1 MRSSVAAPRY
11 TERWDAEYGAALR
24 RSFFRRYPDIEGDD
38 LKKAEEFF
46 REVPKEC
53 LVTHWL

>member
-1 MRSSVAAPRY
+1 MRSVVAPRH
-11 TERWDAEYGAALR
+11 TERWEAEYRAAQR

-46 REVPKEC
+46 KDA
-53 LVTHWL
+53 